1 MKSKNTAAPPRF
13 ALKKVTYPNIGF
25 PREARPELPAA
36 VFSARLTRPIYV
48 GDTVMLAGHAPKDGK
63 VLAWV
68 QDKDGN
74 LCAQLDCE
82 FA

>member
-1 MKSKNTAAPPRF
+1 MQ
-13 ALKKVTYPNIGF
+13 L
-25 PREARPELPAA
+25 LLDAA
-36 VFSARLTRPIYV
+36 VAYTPGTLRGFSARLTRPIYV

-82 FA
+82 FT